1 MNASFSF
8 LVYFCLPDF
17 TFTYTYCIREENIFP
32 RFSPQSAV
40 KGVHT
45 GFFEF
50 FAKCG
55 INYMILV

>member
-17 TFTYTYCIREENIFP
+17 RFTYTYCIREENIFP

-40 KGVHT
+40 LRVFTPGSLSSLQSAV
-45 GFFEF
+45 
-50 FAKCG
+50 
-55 INYMILV
+55 